1 MAVTI
6 KGKTTALRDRNQ
18 RLPGMAMMVVAADG
32 MSSTVVFTAIPMPM
46 ARAAA
51 MTICT
56 ADPAVTTGVHHGFL
70 GSGAVSPAMVGDVPL
85 VELGVRCTSSM
96 AGFSVDMAATG
107 GGVGVVVMV
116 MVLMLRWRPSQNQAC
131 AVRRGLLLLGLGGG
145 QNEHGRR
152 DFFFATRH

>member
-6 KGKTTALRDRNQ
+6 KGKTTALRDRSQ

-32 MSSTVVFTAIPMPM
+32 MSSTVVFTAMPMPM

-56 ADPAVTTGVHHGFL
+56 ADPAVMTGVHHGFL
-70 GSGAVSPAMVGDVPL
+70 GSAAESPAMACGVPL

-96 AGFSVDMAATG
+96 VGFSVDMTATVVVGSGG
-107 GGVGVVVMV
+107 GGVDAEVKALAKPGVCGAS
-116 MVLMLRWRPSQNQAC
+116 WF
-131 AVRRGLLLLGLGGG
+131 AVRVG
-145 QNEHGRR
+145 
-152 DFFFATRH
+152 